1 MPLQDLTPELRTRL
15 SRVERVVGVFVLLAT
30 LLLLAG
36 FAYYLRHTAA
46 AKGWFTPK
54 VAYYTY
60 LRNANGLKAGDP
72 VKLMG
77 FAVGEITRVEAM
89 PPFDQYDVYIEF
101 QIKSPYYGYLWSDS
115 KVKVAAAD
123 FLGGRYLE
131 VTKGINGKPTVRE
144 EKKALFL
151 LADAGKDL
159 YESAA
164 TRKLYGLEAMESP
177 AVTDQLQVLVA
188 KVEAAMPGILGITN
202 RVNDILASST
212 LAINRAAAA
221 ITNLDATVVSAR
233 PVLTNL
239 AVITAQLRDPRGSFG
254 EWIIPTNINRQ
265 VQTTLASANQTLV
278 TANTNMVEIAAGL
291 KRTLDD
297 SAQITSNLNAQ
308 VQANSLILS
317 EISALVI
324 HADELMQGLK
334 RNWLLKSSFTGVTN
348 EPVRSIVAPSIGGGK

>member
-15 SRVERVVGVFVLLAT
+15 SRVERAVGAFVLLAT

-36 FAYYLRHTAA
+36 FVYYLRHTAE
-46 AKGWFTPK
+46 AKGWFIPK
-54 VAYYTY
+54 VNYYTY
-60 LRNANGLKAGDP
+60 LHNANGLKAGDH

-77 FAVGEITRVEAM
+77 FDVGEIKRVEAM
-89 PPFDQYDVYIEF
+89 EPFDQYDVFVEF
-101 QIKSPYYGYLWSDS
+101 SIKAPYYGYLWSDS
-115 KVKVAAAD
+115 KVKVGAAD

-131 VTKGINGKPTVRE
+131 VTKGVSGKATVKE
-144 EKKALFL
+144 ENNALFL
-151 LADAGKDL
+151 LADVEKGL
-159 YESAA
+159 YEPAA
-164 TRKLYGLEAMESP
+164 KRKHYGLEAVESP
-177 AVTDQLQVLVA
+177 AVTDQLQAMVA

-202 RVNDILASST
+202 RVNDVLASST

-239 AVITAQLRDPRGSFG
+239 AVITTQLRDPRGSLG

-265 VQTTLASANQTLV
+265 VQTALTSANKTIV
-278 TANTNMVEIAAGL
+278 TVNTNMVEIAAVL
-291 KRTLDD
+291 KRTLED

-317 EISALVI
+317 EISSLVI
-324 HADELMQGLK
+324 HSDELMQGLK

-348 EPVRSIVAPSIGGGK
+348 APVKSIVVPAIGGGK

>member
-30 LLLLAG
+30 LLLLTG
-36 FAYYLRHTAA
+36 FVYYVRHTAE

-54 VAYYTY
+54 ATYYTY
-60 LRNANGLKAGDP
+60 LHNANGLKAGDH

-77 FAVGEITRVEAM
+77 FDVGEITRVTAM
-89 PPFDQYDVYIEF
+89 PPFEQFDVYIEF

-115 KVKVAAAD
+115 KAKVAAAD

-131 VTKGINGKPTVRE
+131 VTKGITGRPTVRE
-144 EKKALFL
+144 EKNTMFL
-151 LADAGKDL
+151 LADAEKDL
-159 YESAA
+159 YEPVAK
-164 TRKLYGLEAMESP
+164 RKHYGLEAVESP
-177 AVTDQLQVLVA
+177 AVTDQLQAMVV

-202 RVNDILASST
+202 RINAILDATTTAVTSAT
-212 LAINRAAAA
+212 AA
-221 ITNLDATVVSAR
+221 ITNLDATVLSAR
-233 PVLTNL
+233 PVFTNL
-239 AVITAQLRDPRGSFG
+239 AAITSQLRDPRGSLG

-265 VQTTLASANQTLV
+265 VQTALISANQTIV
-278 TANTNMVEIAAGL
+278 TVNTNMVEIAAVL
-291 KRTLDD
+291 KRTLED

-324 HADELMQGLK
+324 HADELTQGLK
-334 RNWLLKSSFTGVTN
+334 RNWLLKSSFTGITN
-348 EPVRSIVAPSIGGGK
+348 APVKSIVAPSIGGGK